1 MNLRSGR
8 QFIAQLQ
15 LHHSKL
21 YERREDAKDEYA
33 KLRAIIADASPAEH
47 VDGVLRLVMEQLSAT
62 RGKCRWDAV
71 EGLATAAEL
80 EQTEASTALME
91 QLLSFADRAIAQYDE
106 GPGYFRVPASPAAP
120 VPTVNET
127 KQAWSVYPS
136 LPVMTK
142 ENFREAMIATGF
154 G

>member
-15 LHHSKL
+15 LHHAKL

-33 KLRAIIADASPAEH
+33 KLRAIIAAASPPEH
-47 VDGVLRLVMEQLSAT
+47 VNGVMRLVMEQLSAT
-62 RGKCRWDAV
+62 RAKCRWDTV

-91 QLLSFADRAIAQYDE
+91 QLLIFADRVIGQYE
-106 GPGYFRVPASPAAP
+106 EEPGYFRVPEELPRP
-120 VPTVNET
+120 VPLVLEN
-127 KQAWSVYPS
+127 KRDWGIYPS
-136 LPVMTK
+136 LPL
-142 ENFREAMIATGF
+142 
-154 G
+154 